1 MPSLT
6 ERTRNIIYPTG
17 STRFE
22 IPLWM
27 KFFCYEYNSSAAGR
41 ASIKTRTQ
49 GGIHIPSLTN
59 LKAKIMVPAPANFET
74 STSLKYTNQPSA
86 ASDLLPPMYGAGTTV
101 NWGAWA
107 YGEVGQMAD
116 ALTDALTAQQF
127 GYNRTLS
134 SADANDLTYEG
145 SGSVRNY
152 EIRLYLPCLST
163 EDSESAGEIVRSFE
177 ALCLPSAIGIG
188 NISALRY
195 FHPPLWIFGIGPA
208 DSLDLDP
215 DWSGSMQVSVL
226 TQTKVRKQALDT
238 NTLAAFSNK
247 GKFKPVAYSL
257 TLLFRELEPAF
268 RAVSPVAES
277 GITILNR
284 SGVITTGGVL
294 NPLIRNGF

>member
-1 MPSLT
+1 MAGVT
-6 ERTRNIIYPTG
+6 ETTRNIIYPVG
-17 STRFE
+17 PSRYE

-49 GGIHIPSLTN
+49 GGVHIPTLTN
-59 LKAKIMVPAPANFET
+59 LKTKIMVPAPANFET
-74 STSLKYTNQPSA
+74 GTSLKYTNQPSA
-86 ASDLLPPMYGAGTTV
+86 ASDLLPPLYFSGTAVNWTAWGAG
-101 NWGAWA
+101 
-107 YGEVGQMAD
+107 ELGQMAD
-116 ALTDALTAQQF
+116 AVADYVGAQQF
-127 GYNRTLS
+127 GYNRTLA

-152 EIRLYLPCLST
+152 ELRLYLPCLSS
-163 EDSESAGEIVRSFE
+163 EDSEAAGEIARSFE
-177 ALCLPSAIGIG
+177 ALCLPSAIGFG

-215 DWSGSMQVSVL
+215 DWSGSMQISVL

-238 NTLAAFSNK
+238 NTLAAFSSK

-257 TLLFRELEPAF
+257 TLMFRELEPAF
-268 RAVSPVAES
+268 RSVSPLQNAS
-277 GITILNR
+277 ITILNR
-284 SGVITTGGVL
+284 SGVITTGGFTDPRV
-294 NPLIRNGF
+294 RSGF

>member
-1 MPSLT
+1 MPSLA
-6 ERTRNIIYPTG
+6 ERSRSLIYPKG
-17 STRFE
+17 YSRYE

-27 KFFCYEYNSSAAGR
+27 KFFCYEYNSSALGR
-41 ASIKTRTQ
+41 ANIKTRTQ
-49 GGIHIPSLTN
+49 GGVHVPTLTN

-74 STSLKYTNQPSA
+74 STSLKYTNQPTA
-86 ASDLLPPMYGAGTTV
+86 ATDLLPPLYGSGTTV
-101 NWGAWA
+101 NWGMWGIGYLTR
-107 YGEVGQMAD
+107 YGD
-116 ALTDALTAQQF
+116 ALVDSLSAQQF
-127 GYNRTLS
+127 GYNRTLA

-163 EDSESAGEIVRSFE
+163 EDSETAGEISRSFE
-177 ALCLPSAIGIG
+177 ALCLPSAVGLG
-188 NISALRY
+188 SISALRY

-215 DWSGSMQVSVL
+215 DWSGSMQISVL
-226 TQTKVRKQALDT
+226 TQVKVRKQALDT
-238 NTLAAFSNK
+238 NTLAAFSSN

-268 RAVSPVAES
+268 RGVSPAFET

-284 SGVITTGGVL
+284 SGVITSGGVV
-294 NPLIRNGF
+294 NPLVRTGL